1 MPSIRV
7 CEVTAFGGPDVLRI
21 AERPRPSAGPGEVVV
36 WIEATAVNPADVAA
50 RAGAHRRRM
59 PELQPPFVL
68 GWDVAGVIDD
78 PGFSDFEAGGNRC
91 SG

>member
-1 MPSIRV
+1 M
-7 CEVTAFGGPDVLRI
+7 TAFGGPEVLRI
-21 AERPRPSAGPGEVVV
+21 GHRPQPSAGAGEVVV
-36 WIEATAVNPADVAA
+36 RIEATAVNPTDVAA

-59 PELQPPFVL
+59 PELAPPFVL

-78 PGFSDFEAGGNRC
+78 PGSSQFETPARPW